1 MREPGT
7 GAASPLW
14 SGARGTPLHSPPW
27 VASGSK
33 AATPPLLPRGSGEG
47 RRPDGSRD
55 QRGGKC
61 QRGGG
66 QQGGG
71 PGSPAGEA
79 WRTGVGGEVR
89 GAWDLPY
96 SGLGP
101 VPPQFWPRGTDP
113 AGQLPR
119 PFSRTPRRHG
129 GSRGLACA
137 PRGSA
142 SACRFRVSPRRE
154 GGDVASTLLGRGPP
168 DAACGNASRSI
179 RFLIEVGLGFKSN

>member
-1 MREPGT
+1 MRPLLYGQGHGAPPCTVRPGLL
-7 GAASPLW
+7 PEVKL
-14 SGARGTPLHSPPW
+14 
-27 VASGSK
+27 
-33 AATPPLLPRGSGEG
+33 PPLLCF
-47 RRPDGSRD
+47 
-55 QRGGKC
+55 RGGRARADVRMGPGISAAVSASAAGDRRGVARARLRAR
-61 QRGGG
+61 RGGR
-66 QQGGG
+66 
-71 PGSPAGEA
+71 A
-79 WRTGVGGEVR
+79 WGGEVR

-179 RFLIEVGLGFKSN
+179 RFLIEVRLGFKSN